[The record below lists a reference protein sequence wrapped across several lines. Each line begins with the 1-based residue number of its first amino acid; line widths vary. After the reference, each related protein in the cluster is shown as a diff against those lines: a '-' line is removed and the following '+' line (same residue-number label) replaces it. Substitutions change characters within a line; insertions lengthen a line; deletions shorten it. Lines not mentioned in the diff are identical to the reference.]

1 MVVTAPSPPKPR
13 APRDNRS
20 IGQPALTHS
29 CADDV
34 RRATS
39 DGICH
44 GGLAFSA
51 LALDVAV
58 REALGLALFRSYA
71 YHTGA
76 RTDGPSALQVLH
88 PVDEGRA
95 VQADQGVAP
104 RPRVQLWPAVVDR
117 ACASVPTERASRMPR
132 GNVRSLRVDTALRH
146 GAPPGHSRLLNVH
159 RAANGV
165 YDVKA
170 PNEMLYGIQ
179 A

>member
-1 MVVTAPSPPKPR
+1 MVAWPSRPWRWTWPFAKR
-13 APRDNRS
+13 WAW
-20 IGQPALTHS
+20 HS
-29 CADDV
+29 
-34 RRATS
+34 S
-39 DGICH
+39 GPM
-44 GGLAFSA
+44 
-51 LALDVAV
+51 
-58 REALGLALFRSYA
+58 
-71 YHTGA
+71 HTIPGPA

-104 RPRVQLWPAVVDR
+104 RPRVQLWPTVVDR
-117 ACASVPTERASRMPR
+117 ACASVSTERASRMPR

-146 GAPPGHSRLLNVH
+146 GGPPGHSRLLNVH

>member
-39 DGICH
+39 DGIRH

-76 RTDGPSALQVLH
+76 RPYGRSIGAAGTPPCRRRTCGSSRSRSRTSAQSAAVASQPLLTAHAPLCPPSV
-88 PVDEGRA
+88 R
-95 VQADQGVAP
+95 
-104 RPRVQLWPAVVDR
+104 R
-117 ACASVPTERASRMPR
+117 ACRAEMSAPYEWTQRCGMAAH
-132 GNVRSLRVDTALRH
+132 RVTL
-146 GAPPGHSRLLNVH
+146 GC
-159 RAANGV
+159 
-165 YDVKA
+165 
-170 PNEMLYGIQ
+170 
-179 A
+179 